1 MIKPVYFFSEMLDSG
16 KTRAIKTTLYDERFN
31 EPGEFNLII
40 SMEQGD
46 EEYDKKFLK
55 YTNSAVEYIDYK
67 DLTREKMQQLEDEY
81 DPSRIIIE
89 FNGMQNDEEFFRNGF
104 IPEWE
109 MAQTLTTIDGSSFR
123 LMVANLR
130 QFMFYHIK
138 YAEVVIINRFS
149 SEDLVYLRNNIKGM
163 NQRVEIIFE
172 DENGNVTN
180 KINQSLFDT
189 SKPLDISDIDYGLWY
204 MDAVDNPDKYE
215 GCQIELNSY
224 YIEKVK
230 EYENVGIFGR
240 RAMVCCAE
248 DVQPI
253 AFTVIDIDPDKLEK
267 NKYYHIKGTV
277 KCLDDERGYKTCV
290 VYASE
295 IAPQEEPADPMVY
308 FN

>member
-1 MIKPVYFFSEMLDSG
+1 MIKPVYFFSGMLDSG

-89 FNGMQNDEEFFRNGF
+89 FNGMQNDEEVFRNGF

-123 LMVANLR
+123 LMVANMR

-267 NKYYHIKGTV
+267 NKYYHIQGTV

>member
-1 MIKPVYFFSEMLDSG
+1 MIKPVYFFSGMLDSG

-295 IAPQEEPADPMVY
+295 IAPQEEPADPMVC

>member
-1 MIKPVYFFSEMLDSG
+1 MIKPVYFFSGMLDSG

-253 AFTVIDIDPDKLEK
+253 AFTVIDIDPDRLEK

-277 KCLDDERGYKTCV
+277 KCLDDERGYKTCA

>member
-1 MIKPVYFFSEMLDSG
+1 MIKPVYFFSGMLDSG

-46 EEYDKKFLK
+46 DEYDKKFLK

>member
-1 MIKPVYFFSEMLDSG
+1 MIKPVYFFSGMLDSG

-123 LMVANLR
+123 LMVDNLR

-253 AFTVIDIDPDKLEK
+253 AFTVIDIDPDRLEK

>member
-1 MIKPVYFFSEMLDSG
+1 MDRPIYMVTGFLDSG
-16 KTRAIKTTLYDERFN
+16 KTTAIKRTLSDPRFT
-31 EPGEFNLII
+31 EGESTLII
-40 SMEQGD
+40 SFEEGD

>member
-1 MIKPVYFFSEMLDSG
+1 MIKPVYFFSGMLDSG

-253 AFTVIDIDPDKLEK
+253 AFTVIDIDPDRLEK

-277 KCLDDERGYKTCV
+277 KCLVDERGYKTCV

>member
-1 MIKPVYFFSEMLDSG
+1 MIKPVYFFSGMLDSG

-138 YAEVVIINRFS
+138 YAEVVIINRFT

-253 AFTVIDIDPDKLEK
+253 AFTVIDIDPDRLEK

>member
-1 MIKPVYFFSEMLDSG
+1 MIKPVYFFSGMLDSG

-89 FNGMQNDEEFFRNGF
+89 FTGMQNDEEFFRNGF

-253 AFTVIDIDPDKLEK
+253 AFTVIDIDPDRLEK

>member
-1 MIKPVYFFSEMLDSG
+1 MIKPVYFFSGMLDSG

-189 SKPLDISDIDYGLWY
+189 TKPLDISDIDYGLWY

-253 AFTVIDIDPDKLEK
+253 AFTVIDIDPDRLEK

>member
-1 MIKPVYFFSEMLDSG
+1 MIKPVYFFSGMLDSG

-253 AFTVIDIDPDKLEK
+253 AFTVIDIDSDKLEK

>member
-1 MIKPVYFFSEMLDSG
+1 MIKPVYFFSGMLDSG

-253 AFTVIDIDPDKLEK
+253 AFTVIDIDPDRLEK

-295 IAPQEEPADPMVY
+295 IAPQEEPADPMIY

>member
-1 MIKPVYFFSEMLDSG
+1 MIKPVYFFSGMLDSG

-89 FNGMQNDEEFFRNGF
+89 FNGMQNEEEFFRNGF

-180 KINQSLFDT
+180 KINESLFDT

>member
-1 MIKPVYFFSEMLDSG
+1 MIKPVYFFSGMLDSG

-163 NQRVEIIFE
+163 NQIVEIIFE

>member
-1 MIKPVYFFSEMLDSG
+1 MIKPVYFFSGMLDSG

-81 DPSRIIIE
+81 DPSRIVIE

-295 IAPQEEPADPMVY
+295 IAPQEEPVDPMVY

>member
-1 MIKPVYFFSEMLDSG
+1 MIKPVYFFSGMLDSG

-295 IAPQEEPADPMVY
+295 IAPQEELADPMVY

>member
-1 MIKPVYFFSEMLDSG
+1 MIKPVYFFSGMLDSG

-89 FNGMQNDEEFFRNGF
+89 FNGMQNDEKFFRNGF

>member
-1 MIKPVYFFSEMLDSG
+1 MIKPVYFFSGMLDSG

-230 EYENVGIFGR
+230 EYENMGIFGR

>member
-1 MIKPVYFFSEMLDSG
+1 MIKPVYFFSGMLDSG

-253 AFTVIDIDPDKLEK
+253 AFTVIDIDPDRLEK

-290 VYASE
+290 VYVSE

>member
-1 MIKPVYFFSEMLDSG
+1 MIKPVYFFSGMLDSG

-204 MDAVDNPDKYE
+204 MDPVDNPDKYE

>member
-1 MIKPVYFFSEMLDSG
+1 
-16 KTRAIKTTLYDERFN
+16 
-31 EPGEFNLII
+31 
-40 SMEQGD
+40 
-46 EEYDKKFLK
+46 
-55 YTNSAVEYIDYK
+55 
-67 DLTREKMQQLEDEY
+67 
-81 DPSRIIIE
+81 
-89 FNGMQNDEEFFRNGF
+89 
-104 IPEWE
+104 
-109 MAQTLTTIDGSSFR
+109 
-123 LMVANLR
+123 
-130 QFMFYHIK
+130 
-138 YAEVVIINRFS
+138 
-149 SEDLVYLRNNIKGM
+149 
-163 NQRVEIIFE
+163 
-172 DENGNVTN
+172 
-180 KINQSLFDT
+180 
-189 SKPLDISDIDYGLWY
+189 
-204 MDAVDNPDKYE
+204 MDAVDNHDKYE

>member
-1 MIKPVYFFSEMLDSG
+1 MIKPVYFFSGMLDSG
-16 KTRAIKTTLYDERFN
+16 KIRAIKTTLYDERFN

-67 DLTREKMQQLEDEY
+67 DLTRENMQQLEDEY

>member
-1 MIKPVYFFSEMLDSG
+1 MIKPVYFFSGMLDSG

-224 YIEKVK
+224 YIKKVK

-253 AFTVIDIDPDKLEK
+253 AFTVIDIDPDRLEK

>member
-1 MIKPVYFFSEMLDSG
+1 MIKPVYFFSGMLDSG
-16 KTRAIKTTLYDERFN
+16 KTRAIKTTLFDERFN

-253 AFTVIDIDPDKLEK
+253 AFTVIDIDPDRLEK

>member
-1 MIKPVYFFSEMLDSG
+1 MIKPVYFFSGMLDSG

-295 IAPQEEPADPMVY
+295 IAPQEEPADPIVY

>member
-1 MIKPVYFFSEMLDSG
+1 MIKPVYFFSGMLDSG

-215 GCQIELNSY
+215 GCQIKLNSY

-267 NKYYHIKGTV
+267 NKY
-277 KCLDDERGYKTCV
+277 
-290 VYASE
+290 
-295 IAPQEEPADPMVY
+295 
-308 FN
+308 

>member
-1 MIKPVYFFSEMLDSG
+1 MIKPVYFFSGMLDSG

-138 YAEVVIINRFS
+138 YAEVVIINRFG

>member
-1 MIKPVYFFSEMLDSG
+1 MIKPVYFFSGMLDSG

-277 KCLDDERGYKTCV
+277 RCLDDERGYKTCV

>member
-1 MIKPVYFFSEMLDSG
+1 MIKPVYFFSGMLDSG

-204 MDAVDNPDKYE
+204 MDAVDNPNKYE
-215 GCQIELNSY
+215 GCHIELNSY

-253 AFTVIDIDPDKLEK
+253 AFTVIDIDPDRLEK

>member
-1 MIKPVYFFSEMLDSG
+1 MIKPVYFFSGMLDSG

-67 DLTREKMQQLEDEY
+67 GLTREKMQQLEDEY

>member
-1 MIKPVYFFSEMLDSG
+1 MIKPVYFFSGMLDSG

-230 EYENVGIFGR
+230 EYENVGILGR

>member
-1 MIKPVYFFSEMLDSG
+1 MIKPVYFFSGMLDSG

-163 NQRVEIIFE
+163 NQRVEIIFV

-180 KINQSLFDT
+180 KINESLFDT

>member
-1 MIKPVYFFSEMLDSG
+1 MIKPVYFFSGMLDSG

-109 MAQTLTTIDGSSFR
+109 IAQTLTTIDGSSFR

-253 AFTVIDIDPDKLEK
+253 AFTVIDIDPDRLEK

>member
-1 MIKPVYFFSEMLDSG
+1 MIKPVYFFSGMLDSG

-89 FNGMQNDEEFFRNGF
+89 FNGIQNDEEFFRNGF

-253 AFTVIDIDPDKLEK
+253 AFTVIDIDPDRLEK

>member
-1 MIKPVYFFSEMLDSG
+1 MIKPVYFFSGMLDSG

-55 YTNSAVEYIDYK
+55 YTNSVVEYIDYK
-67 DLTREKMQQLEDEY
+67 DFTREKMQQLEDEY

-89 FNGMQNDEEFFRNGF
+89 FNGMQNDEECFKNGF

-138 YAEVVIINRFS
+138 YAEVVIINRFNN
-149 SEDLVYLRNNIKGM
+149 EDLVYLRNNIKGM

-180 KINQSLFDT
+180 KIKESLFDV
-189 SKPLDISDIDYGLWY
+189 SKPLSISDMDYGLWY

-253 AFTVIDIDPDKLEK
+253 AFTVIDIDPEKLER
-267 NKYYHIKGTV
+267 NKYYHIKGKI

-290 VYASE
+290 VYADE
-295 IAPQEEPADPMVY
+295 ILPQEEPADPMVY

>member
-1 MIKPVYFFSEMLDSG
+1 MIKPVYFFSGMLDSG

-290 VYASE
+290 VYSSE

>member
-1 MIKPVYFFSEMLDSG
+1 MIKPVYFFSGMLDSG

-149 SEDLVYLRNNIKGM
+149 GEDLVYLRNNIKGM

>member
-1 MIKPVYFFSEMLDSG
+1 MIKPVYFFSGMLDSG

-295 IAPQEEPADPMVY
+295 IAPQEEPTDPMVY